1 MALARNPLNGISPD
15 DIETMTVLKDASA
28 TALYGSRA
36 ANGVVLITTKRGT
49 RQSQIEYEV
58 YAGASTPTKTLGLA
72 TGDQYRA
79 FVTQFKDS
87 LGGQTAVDALGG
99 ANTDWEKAVTHSS
112 LAMNHNLAFSGGYH
126 HQKEPPPVD
135 HHHHRGASVHKRAH
149 RSTGDPR
156 APPRRQ
162 PRPH

>member
-28 TALYGSRA
+28 TAIYGSRA

-49 RQSQIEYEV
+49 RESQIEYEV
-58 YAGASTPTKTLGLA
+58 YAGASSPTKTLGLA
-72 TGDQYRA
+72 TGNQYRA

-99 ANTDWEKAVTHSS
+99 ANTAHTQRLSHKATRAI
-112 LAMNHNLAFSGGYH
+112 AMA
-126 HQKEPPPVD
+126 
-135 HHHHRGASVHKRAH
+135 GAQNWPQ
-149 RSTGDPR
+149 TIP
-156 APPRRQ
+156 
-162 PRPH
+162 